1 MYEVW
6 RKLKESVLIKYNRM
20 VVGLTS
26 KKHVVY
32 NKYMFLT
39 FRGEFKDYF
48 FLPLTNKSS
57 ENIPFTI
64 MVPDSSNASEQNDFE
79 IERLFLPKASQSHF
93 YWHFCI
99 FLFSYTD
106 NNIAR
111 IPTQTACDFQQACKQ
126 GHLLNRR
133 TRLLRRFYHLYVNHS
148 QKSVN
153 WTDEVL
159 YTFFENYMNG
169 F

>member
-1 MYEVW
+1 
-6 RKLKESVLIKYNRM
+6 M

-93 YWHFCI
+93 Y
-99 FLFSYTD
+99 
-106 NNIAR
+106 
-111 IPTQTACDFQQACKQ
+111 
-126 GHLLNRR
+126 
-133 TRLLRRFYHLYVNHS
+133 
-148 QKSVN
+148 
-153 WTDEVL
+153 
-159 YTFFENYMNG
+159 
-169 F
+169 